1 MRFVHLHV
9 HSHYSLLDGLSKI
22 PNLINRVKE
31 LGMDSIALTDH
42 GNMYGAVEFFK
53 TAKKAGIKPITGCEL
68 YVANRSRHSKD
79 AKVDNIRYHLTILAK
94 NETGYKNLTQLV
106 TKANLEGFYYKPRV
120 DRELLEQHHEGL
132 ICLSGCFGGEVARHL
147 KLGRYKEALEAARWY
162 QSVFGEDYY
171 IEIQPHDQDLWDGLI
186 RIAKELGLK
195 IVGAQDSHYLM
206 AEDSVVH
213 EVLLAIQTG
222 KPDGEGKKLSMGEFN
237 LSLRSAEEMAEIFKD
252 YPEAIESTGEIADK
266 CNFEFELGK
275 NHLPIYE
282 IPEGETMES
291 HMRKMVYE
299 KLPQRVKD
307 ITPEVNERLEYELSI
322 IEKMG
327 FAGYFLIVQDYINWA
342 KDHGILVGPGRGSA
356 AGSLVVYVL
365 GITEV
370 NPLEHDLLFE
380 RFLNPDRYS
389 MPDIDSDFADSRRDE
404 VIGYVKQKYGE
415 DHVAQI
421 ITFGTMAA
429 RMAVRDAGRALGYPY
444 DFVDK
449 IAKLVP
455 FEPNASKSES
465 ALKKYLES
473 TPELREAYDGD
484 DNVKRIID
492 VASNLEGVARH
503 ASVHA
508 CGTLITDKPLVE
520 YMPLQKSPQ
529 DENAIITQFE
539 GHSCE
544 DIGILKMDFL
554 GLKTLT
560 IIEDSVRLIKELYD
574 IKLNVGELEFLD
586 HETYQLIRNGEN
598 VGVFQFEG
606 AGMTRWL
613 MAMKAD
619 NFNDLV
625 AMVALFRPGPMEFI
639 PQYIER
645 KHGREEVTYLHPKM
659 EPILK
664 STFGVMVY
672 QEQLMQISRELAGFT
687 MGEADVLRKAVGKKI
702 KALLDEQVNK
712 FIDGVE
718 KTIGDR
724 KLGEDIWHQ
733 VEPFARYG
741 FNKSHSV
748 CYALLGYW
756 TAYLKAHYPREF
768 MTALLNSDSGDVER
782 LAVLMNDCKRQKIEV
797 LPPDI
802 NKSYVTFTPEAER
815 NIRFGLSAVKNLGA
829 AITQAIIEERTK
841 NGPFKNLEDLIMRVS
856 HKDLNKKSL
865 EALTKSGAI
874 DCLGLSRGKILFN
887 LESIVKTIAAYRKAE
902 TSAQN
907 SLFGG
912 ITNINLNLK
921 ECTDVARN
929 QKMQWEKELVGL
941 FLSDHPLKDFKHNG
955 FGTIPIK
962 NAKAKPDG
970 DRIKTVG
977 LINQISK
984 IMTKAGQP
992 MLFVKIEDLAD
1003 NIEILIFKDTIEE
1016 TTKSDPNIWTE
1027 NNLIEIKGRISKKDN
1042 DIKLICLEA
1051 KQI

>member
-9 HSHYSLLDGLSKI
+9 HSHYSLLDGLSKV
-22 PNLINRVKE
+22 PNLVNRVKE

-68 YVANRSRHSKD
+68 YVANRDRHSKD
-79 AKVDNIRYHLTILAK
+79 SKVDNIRYHLTILAK
-94 NETGYKNLTQLV
+94 NETGYKNLCKLV
-106 TKANLEGFYYKPRV
+106 TQANLEGFYYKPRV
-120 DRELLEQHHEGL
+120 DRELLEQYHEGL
-132 ICLSGCFGGEVARHL
+132 VCLSGCYGGEIAKHL
-147 KLGRYKEALEAARWY
+147 QLGRYKEALEAAKWY
-162 QSVFGEDYY
+162 KSIFGEDYY
-171 IEIQPHDQDLWDGLI
+171 IELQPHDKELWGGLI
-186 RIAKELGLK
+186 NVAKELGLK
-195 IVGAQDSHYLM
+195 IVAAQDSHYLM
-206 AEDSVVH
+206 ATDSVVH

-222 KPDGEGKKLSMGEFN
+222 KPDGGGKKLSMGEFN
-237 LSLRSAEEMAEIFKD
+237 LSLRSPDEMAEIFID
-252 YPEAIESTGEIADK
+252 YPEAIETTGEIADK
-266 CNFEFELGK
+266 CNFEFEIGK

-299 KLPQRVKD
+299 RLPKRVKE
-307 ITPEVNERLEYELSI
+307 ITPEVKERLEYELSI

-327 FAGYFLIVQDYINWA
+327 FAGYFLIVQDYMNWA
-342 KDHGILVGPGRGSA
+342 KDHGIMVGPGRGSA
-356 AGSLVVYVL
+356 AGSLVVFVL

-449 IAKLVP
+449 IAKTIP

-465 ALKKYLES
+465 ALKRYLE
-473 TPELREAYDGD
+473 TTAELRELYDSD
-484 DNVKRIID
+484 ENAKRIID
-492 VASNLEGVARH
+492 VASSLEGVARH

-520 YMPLQKSPQ
+520 YMPLQRSPQ
-529 DENAIITQFE
+529 DDNAIITQFE

-560 IIEDSVRLIKELYD
+560 IIEDSVRLIQELYD
-574 IKLNVGELEFLD
+574 VKINVGELEFKD
-586 HETYQLIRNGEN
+586 DKTYELVRNGEN

-619 NFNDLV
+619 TFNDLV

-659 EPILK
+659 EPILN
-664 STFGVMVY
+664 TTYGVMVY

-702 KALLDEQVNK
+702 KALLDEQVGK

-782 LAVLMNDCKRQKIEV
+782 IAVLMSDCKRQKIEV
-797 LPPDI
+797 LPPDV
-802 NKSYVTFTPEAER
+802 NKSYVTFTPEGEKD
-815 NIRFGLSAVKNLGA
+815 IRFGLSAVKNLGG

-841 NGPFKNLEDLIMRVS
+841 GGPFKDLED
-856 HKDLNKKSL
+856 
-865 EALTKSGAI
+865 
-874 DCLGLSRGKILFN
+874 
-887 LESIVKTIAAYRKAE
+887 
-902 TSAQN
+902 
-907 SLFGG
+907 
-912 ITNINLNLK
+912 
-921 ECTDVARN
+921 
-929 QKMQWEKELVGL
+929 
-941 FLSDHPLKDFKHNG
+941 
-955 FGTIPIK
+955 
-962 NAKAKPDG
+962 
-970 DRIKTVG
+970 
-977 LINQISK
+977 
-984 IMTKAGQP
+984 
-992 MLFVKIEDLAD
+992 
-1003 NIEILIFKDTIEE
+1003 
-1016 TTKSDPNIWTE
+1016 
-1027 NNLIEIKGRISKKDN
+1027 
-1042 DIKLICLEA
+1042 
-1051 KQI
+1051 